1 MQEKIKAAVAQF
13 VPVHM
18 NKKATLQKLADLI
31 LEAGHNGAQI
41 FVTGETSIPTYPYWR
56 NRFTYSDTDPA
67 ITAAWRSV
75 VVDYYEQSVRVDEDL
90 APVCAAA
97 KKAGVYC
104 VIGVSE
110 QDDLPGSTTLYNT
123 QVLIGRD
130 GAIIGRHRK
139 LVPTHE
145 ERVVWGRGDSRD
157 IAVWPT
163 DIARIGALVCYEN
176 HMLLPKAALAFL
188 GEEIHCCCWPGWL
201 GGVSEHGF
209 SQSTDLSSSDIDS
222 CIREY
227 AFSTQNFV
235 LSASNYV
242 PKSSIPDS
250 FPFKQ
255 YGNWDWAIGGS
266 AIVSPSGR
274 YLAGPVFNEEKILYA
289 ELDRAERIRA
299 KIRID
304 SIGHY
309 ARPDVMS
316 LQLHADQVVNIDGAS
331 AAAAPEAPEAPVALQ
346 AGAIHT
352 RSTASKPKVPAKPR
366 RVA

>member
-1 MQEKIKAAVAQF
+1 MLNHVKAAVAQF
-13 VPVHM
+13 IPEHM
-18 NKKATLQKLADLI
+18 NKKATLQKLSDLI
-31 LEAGHNGAQI
+31 LEAGRNGAQI
-41 FVTGETSIPTYPYWR
+41 LVTGETSIPTYPYWR

-67 ITAAWRSV
+67 ITQAWRSV
-75 VVDYYEQSVRVDEDL
+75 VVDYYEQSVRIAEDL

-97 KKAGVYC
+97 KKANIYC
-104 VIGVSE
+104 VIGISE

-130 GAIIGRHRK
+130 GTIIGRHRK

-145 ERVVWGRGDSRD
+145 ERVVWGRGGNEDV
-157 IAVWPT
+157 AVWPT
-163 DIARIGALVCYEN
+163 DVGRIGALVCYEN

-209 SQSTDLSSSDIDS
+209 GQSTDLSGSDIDS

-242 PKSSIPDS
+242 PKSSVPDT
-250 FPFKQ
+250 FPFKE
-255 YGNWDWAIGGS
+255 YGNWNWAIGGS
-266 AIVSPSGR
+266 AIVSPSGQ

-289 ELDRAERIRA
+289 DLDKSERIRA

-309 ARPDVMS
+309 SRPDVMS
-316 LQLHADQVVNIDGAS
+316 LKLNHEVVTNVDHASPVKKAQVQEKTSDENRRRLEDDATSRTRTYS
-331 AAAAPEAPEAPVALQ
+331 AV
-346 AGAIHT
+346 
-352 RSTASKPKVPAKPR
+352 
-366 RVA
+366 